1 MGTPFYQPDNGADDQ
16 AANTY
21 PHVGNAPPPQWAQ
34 PPAQPQWG
42 GGYEAQ
48 SYNVPQHHGASM
60 PQFQQYQPQ
69 PQQKS
74 MILAALLALF
84 LGNLG
89 VHNFYLGYT
98 RAGLMQV
105 GLTVAGWVLSI
116 VLIGFLFL
124 FVVGAWALIDFFRIL
139 LRSGRLKFDSRG
151 VPLL

>member
-1 MGTPFYQPDNGADDQ
+1 MGTPFYQPDNGAGNQDG
-16 AANTY
+16 N
-21 PHVGNAPPPQWAQ
+21 PHQQWAQ
-34 PPAQPQWG
+34 PPAPQPYYGGQQQVPNPQAQPQWG
-42 GGYEAQ
+42 GGY
-48 SYNVPQHHGASM
+48 GA
-60 PQFQQYQPQ
+60 QFQQYQPQ

-84 LGNLG
+84 LGTLG

-124 FVVGAWALIDFFRIL
+124 FVVGAWALIDFFLIL

>member
-1 MGTPFYQPDNGADDQ
+1 MGTPFYQPDNCA
-16 AANTY
+16 
-21 PHVGNAPPPQWAQ
+21 GNQDGNPPQQWAQ
-34 PPAQPQWG
+34 PPAPQPFYG
-42 GGYEAQ
+42 GQ
-48 SYNVPQHHGASM
+48 HQVPNPQT
-60 PQFQQYQPQ
+60 QFQQYQPQ

-84 LGNLG
+84 LGTLG

-124 FVVGAWALIDFFRIL
+124 FVVGAWALIDFFLIL